1 MESRQLHYFRIV
13 VDQGSFTRAA
23 EVLDM
28 TQPSLSL
35 SIRKLEKQ
43 AEVQLLIRGWGG
55 IVPTEAGRYLYR
67 VASQVDSLLGEADRR
82 IREIAGGLAG
92 QVSISTNP
100 EFNWDLMPR
109 VISRLRSEAPGVELF
124 LRDPE
129 PLQTLENVL
138 DGQADLGLMPST
150 DPQAFARQYSDSLT
164 VLAAASFRLAVA
176 LPERLSHLPNPV
188 PLQDLAGETWVLS
201 RRRPEYIGMPELLDA
216 VWAEHPTVRPVRVQE
231 IATMQTALPLVGG
244 GVGVT
249 LIAENASTFANHRIH
264 YRRTVEE
271 IPPIHAVLIHRRDRE
286 LSPAAERLR
295 DLILEVGR
303 GHDAGDG
310 RPPGEGIPHQMG

>member
-23 EVLDM
+23 EALDM

-43 AEVQLLIRGWGG
+43 AGVQLLIRGRGG

-67 VASQVDSLLGEADRR
+67 VASQVDSLLGEANRR

-92 QVSISTNP
+92 RVSISTNP

-109 VISRLRSEAPGVELF
+109 VISRLRTEAPGVELF

-138 DGQADLGLMPST
+138 EGRSDLGLVPST
-150 DPQAFARQYSDSLT
+150 DPQAFARRYSGSLT
-164 VLAAASFRLAVA
+164 VLTAARFRLTVA
-176 LPERLSHLPNPV
+176 LPERLSHLPDPV
-188 PLQDLAGETWVLS
+188 SLAELAGETWVLP
-201 RRRPEYIGMPELLDA
+201 RRRPEYVGMPELLDT
-216 VWAEHPTVRPVRVQE
+216 VWAEHPAVRPARVQE

-264 YRRTVEE
+264 YRRAVEDL
-271 IPPIHAVLIHRRDRE
+271 PPIHAVLIHRRDRE

-295 DLILEVGR
+295 DLILEIGR
-303 GHDAGDG
+303 GHDTGDG
-310 RPPGEGIPHQMG
+310 KQPGGGISAQLR